1 MISDVSARSFNIT
14 KRSLLAC
21 LVLGPSIA
29 AGCSSSSP
37 AESSSEGTYD
47 SGIYISPDG
56 AIIGDGS
63 INRDGSTDGGSK
75 PDASGDGGD
84 SGVYTGPPPPP
95 TVCDP
100 AATFGTGS
108 LLNISTS
115 DDDVLDAITP
125 DELTIV
131 WTQGTGGS
139 ATVDYADRTST
150 SSSFNSPQKLGAGLY
165 TADRVALSPD
175 GLTLVVVNADPTTG
189 FSELTRTARTGSGST
204 FGAPTLGS
212 FSNIDSDA
220 PAGASLGDPVID
232 SNDTAFYYSVYGT
245 TSTKTIYRSLRLLPT
260 DPWGNGGAL
269 NVAAGLQTSGSSRRR
284 PSGISSDDRTL
295 FFFDQVSSSERAAWL
310 NETTGQF
317 DSFVDL
323 GSRLWAAP
331 ATSCSTLYYSATGT
345 SSVDLFVAT
354 H

>member
-1 MISDVSARSFNIT
+1 MISNVSARTFKIT
-14 KRSLLAC
+14 KRSALAC

-29 AGCSSSSP
+29 AGCSAGSP
-37 AESSSEGTYD
+37 SESSSEGTYD

-56 AIIGDGS
+56 AIIGADGS
-63 INRDGSTDGGSK
+63 VNRDGATDGGSNS
-75 PDASGDGGD
+75 DASGDSGD
-84 SGVYTGPPPPP
+84 SGTYTGPPPPP

-108 LLNISTS
+108 ALSISTA

-125 DELTIV
+125 DELTIA
-131 WTQGTGGS
+131 WTQGAGGT

-150 SSSFNSPQKLGAGLY
+150 SSSFNSPQKFAAATY

-175 GLTLVVVNADPTTG
+175 GLTLVIVNDDAKG
-189 FSELTRTARTGSGST
+189 FSELTRAARGDAFGSP
-204 FGAPTLGS
+204 ALGS
-212 FSNIDSDA
+212 FGNINADTPVGGSV
-220 PAGASLGDPVID
+220 GDPVID
-232 SNDTAFYYSVYGT
+232 SSNTAFYFSVYGT
-245 TSTKTIYRSLRLLPT
+245 TSTKTIYRSLRLMPT
-260 DPWGNGGAL
+260 DPWGNGGVL

-284 PSGISSDDRTL
+284 PSGISSDGRTL
-295 FFFDQVSSSERAAWL
+295 FFFDQVTSSERAAWV

-317 DSFVDL
+317 DSFADL

-331 ATSCSTLYYSATGT
+331 ATSCSTLYYSATGA